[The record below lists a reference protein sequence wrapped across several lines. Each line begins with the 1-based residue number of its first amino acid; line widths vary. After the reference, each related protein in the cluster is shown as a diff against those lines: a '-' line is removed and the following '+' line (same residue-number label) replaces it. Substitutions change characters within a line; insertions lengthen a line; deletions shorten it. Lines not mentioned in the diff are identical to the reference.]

1 MIIQNLFSQKAHPD
15 PNEPEPAMSL
25 ASIVAVSNA
34 KKKMGSFKNKRRKG
48 APKMDTN
55 KALSVMN
62 FSSTREFMDKSL
74 GLDPKKELDKR
85 HFVVMMQILKK
96 KKKEGDVSCLNSFF
110 QKRSFSSF

>member
-1 MIIQNLFSQKAHPD
+1 MFSQRAHPD
-15 PNEPEPAMSL
+15 PDAPEPTMTSFASL
-25 ASIVAVSNA
+25 VAVQNA

-48 APKMDTN
+48 QPKMDTN

-62 FSSTREFMDKSL
+62 FSSTREFMDKSN

-96 KKKEGDVSCLNSFF
+96 KKKDGDVGFLIFFLFFFF
-110 QKRSFSSF
+110 QL